1 MKIAN
6 IQLKS
11 PVVLAPL
18 AGISNLPFRRIC
30 SQLGAGMV
38 TTEMVSSK
46 AMVQGNR
53 ATRLLLRTDDTES
66 PKSVQIFG
74 REPSIMAET
83 ARILN
88 DTDFDTI
95 DINMGCPAAKIVKNG
110 EGSALM
116 KSPELIDE
124 IVRSVVKASTK
135 PVTAKIRLGFDF
147 DSINCVKV
155 ARIVENAGASAITVH
170 GRTRSQMFG
179 GEACWEGIKTVK
191 DAVNVPV
198 IGNGDV
204 KCPIQTKKWMEESCV
219 DAVMIG
225 RGSYGDP
232 WVFKRIATYLE
243 TGELLALPTFQERI
257 GMAISH
263 TKAAIDHDGE
273 KIALREMR
281 KHIAWYIKGLRD
293 ATIAKVAIN
302 NSQSFEEIYDI
313 LTNLSKSNIIES

>member
-1 MKIAN
+1 
-6 IQLKS
+6 
-11 PVVLAPL
+11 
-18 AGISNLPFRRIC
+18 
-30 SQLGAGMV
+30 
-38 TTEMVSSK
+38 
-46 AMVQGNR
+46 
-53 ATRLLLRTDDTES
+53 
-66 PKSVQIFG
+66 
-74 REPSIMAET
+74 
-83 ARILN
+83 
-88 DTDFDTI
+88 
-95 DINMGCPAAKIVKNG
+95 
-110 EGSALM
+110 
-116 KSPELIDE
+116 
-124 IVRSVVKASTK
+124 
-135 PVTAKIRLGFDF
+135 
-147 DSINCVKV
+147 
-155 ARIVENAGASAITVH
+155 RIVENAGASAITVH